1 MGRRAAGQE
10 LRRVWSAYLVFA
22 DGSGDWDCALRWNN
36 GTVNPLGLYDLD
48 RKIRPVGRAY
58 KKLISEWSNVLP
70 AQSVCLAVPLVMPKE
85 TDEPFAVRRRRMM
98 AELLRNSHMFTQAA
112 AEEPA

>member
-1 MGRRAAGQE
+1 MVER
-10 LRRVWSAYLVFA
+10 
-22 DGSGDWDCALRWNN
+22 
-36 GTVNPLGLYDLD
+36 
-48 RKIRPVGRAY
+48 
-58 KKLISEWSNVLP
+58 LP